1 MHSLESRAGWL
12 FPWES
17 RWRAGAWGVHQSLNR
32 CEVLLKYIPNT
43 SEPEVRS
50 SQVSR
55 EAGRNCMTYT
65 APTPESRQRTLWS
78 ENHRRLAWL
87 IDWLI
92 DCKPKPHSVSSPAKN
107 IRNYHN
113 WQSTVQSV
121 TFRFRNFSVSK
132 LFQFFGWY
140 RIRYRKNVVSK
151 KVSDSVSK
159 KFGIEKSIGFGIEEI
174 WYRKKVS
181 DSVSFRFWVSSHTAQ
196 CITL

>member
-92 DCKPKPHSVSSPAKN
+92 VNPSLTVSHLLQKTLEITITDRAQWHCNALMVSPPSSV
-107 IRNYHN
+107 
-113 WQSTVQSV
+113 
-121 TFRFRNFSVSK
+121 
-132 LFQFFGWY
+132 
-140 RIRYRKNVVSK
+140 
-151 KVSDSVSK
+151 
-159 KFGIEKSIGFGIEEI
+159 GIAVHFYNAVIKINNECL
-174 WYRKKVS
+174 YPP
-181 DSVSFRFWVSSHTAQ
+181 Q
-196 CITL
+196 